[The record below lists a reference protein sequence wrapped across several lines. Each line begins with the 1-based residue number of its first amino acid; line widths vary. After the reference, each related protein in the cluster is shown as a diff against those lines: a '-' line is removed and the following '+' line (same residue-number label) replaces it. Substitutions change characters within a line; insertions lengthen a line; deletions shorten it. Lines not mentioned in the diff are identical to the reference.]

1 MGLCVACSATMKT
14 ALFAALAVASLAGC
28 SIHPRQQLAGIR
40 AAGVHPE
47 TMAHLSQ
54 NTPLTPSDL
63 IDLKKRGVSE
73 SVAIRHLDSIGVDYE
88 VRKEDMERLRAANVP
103 ERVREALMRA
113 SDRFVYWRSYAPRP
127 VFVDPFPWYE
137 PVGFGFGYTYVR
149 HQHVRRC
156 R

>member
-1 MGLCVACSATMKT
+1 MKT
-14 ALFAALAVASLAGC
+14 ALFAAVAVASLAGC
-28 SIHPRQQLAGIR
+28 SIHPRQQLATIR

-47 TMAHLSQ
+47 TVAHLSK

-63 IDLKKRGVSE
+63 IDLKKRGIPE
-73 SVAIRHLDSIGVDYE
+73 SVAIRHLDSIGIDYE

-113 SDRFVYWRSYAPRP
+113 SDRYVYWRSVPRAIY
-127 VFVDPFPWYE
+127 VDPFPWYE

-149 HQHVRRC
+149 HHHVRHC